1 MTVVATARR
10 RDRLEELAAGL
21 PKGRVHVLPGDLVD
35 ASFRADL
42 WERAV
47 VLSGGIDVLF
57 NNAGVGHYSE
67 FAEQDPAAIRQIV
80 ELNVMALFELTQKA
94 VTHMK
99 ARGSGQVVQISS
111 VLGFVGIPY
120 SAAYVA
126 SKHAVNGLVKC
137 LRYELRGTGVRIWA
151 ACPGRT
157 ISEFSNTALGVG
169 GDSSRMPKG
178 EPTDRVVRAIV
189 RGLDRPRTFL
199 IPSWF
204 SWASLTLG
212 RWCPPLFDRVV
223 VRWANRHVAGALA
236 RSRRPPWKTETQA
249 DLEEMD
255 RLG

>member
-151 ACPGRT
+151 ACPGQT
-157 ISEFSNTALGVG
+157 ESEFSQVALG
-169 GDSSRMPKG
+169 K
-178 EPTDRVVRAIV
+178 
-189 RGLDRPRTFL
+189 
-199 IPSWF
+199 PS
-204 SWASLTLG
+204 
-212 RWCPPLFDRVV
+212 V
-223 VRWANRHVAGALA
+223 NGALA
-236 RSRRPPWKTETQA
+236 RGAPTDKVVRSILRGLDGRQRFLIPNLVARAPVALAGWLPGPFEWVMNRYSAAFFRKE
-249 DLEEMD
+249 LD
-255 RLG
+255 RARGDGHEVGESTR